1 MTKLYH
7 VRITPKVPVPS
18 SRRRESEYDLSFEDI
33 ERRFLTP
40 YRRAKPIVVNGRT
53 LTAND
58 VVRIEIFETER
69 KIRNLAEIP
78 WNIMINVTSEFIT
91 GPLSLEL
98 EEQSA
103 GVRDSRPPVDTR
115 DVFVVHGRN
124 LTVRDALFDFLRS
137 IDLHPLEWSE
147 AVHAT
152 GKPAPYVGEILEA
165 VFSRAHAVVVLF
177 TPDDEARLR
186 KSLQTD
192 SEPPHETELTGQARP
207 NVLFEAGMA
216 MGRSE
221 DRTVLVELGSLRPF
235 SDVAG
240 RHVIRLDN
248 SSQRR
253 QELAQR
259 LRVAGCPVNLEGT
272 HWHTAGDFEA
282 TVDSLVQG
290 SSESAAIAEQQSPI
304 AELPQLSEEAT
315 ELLVEATKDR
325 WRRIV
330 KFSMFGGM
338 SIQTNGQ
345 SFGERGDARSE
356 AKWERAIRELLE
368 QGLVEDTTGEGKVF
382 EVTDEGFETA
392 DGIVASR

>member
-1 MTKLYH
+1 M
-7 VRITPKVPVPS
+7 PVPS
-18 SRRRESEYDLSFEDI
+18 FRRRESEYDLSFEDI

-58 VVRIEIFETER
+58 VVRIEIYETEQ

-78 WNIMINVTSEFIT
+78 WNIMMDVTSEFIT
-91 GPLSLEL
+91 GPPGLEL

-152 GKPAPYVGEILEA
+152 GKSAPYVGEILEA

-192 SEPPHETELTGQARP
+192 REPPHETELTGQARP

-240 RHVIRLDN
+240 RHVIKLDN
-248 SSQRR
+248 STQRR

-304 AELPQLSEEAT
+304 AELPHLSEEAK

-325 WRRIV
+325 RRRIV
-330 KFSMFGGM
+330 KFSTFGGV

-368 QGLVEDTTGEGKVF
+368 QGLVEDTAGEGKVF